1 MAACDNAAAVSF
13 VGADAAADAAAS
25 VGAFANPSR
34 NQDSLKTTLDGFFL
48 PSMGLISP
56 GQKPCVESVLWFVE
70 LCTTNDSDSRAPKN
84 DLLQYCHTGHSRS

>member
-1 MAACDNAAAVSF
+1 MAACDNAATVRF

-48 PSMGLISP
+48 PSMRLISP
-56 GQKPCVESVLWFVE
+56 GQKPCVGSLVHG
-70 LCTTNDSDSRAPKN
+70 CRDAPRLIVWKA
-84 DLLQYCHTGHSRS
+84 YCCLSKCLSL